1 MSSAPETPADS
12 PLTMADVLASPAY
25 RDLMTPKLAPGDPAF
40 PFELPRDTGELVR
53 LSDYAGRMPVAL
65 VFGSYT

>member
-1 MSSAPETPADS
+1 MTAPETPPDS
-12 PLTMADVLASPAY
+12 PLTMADVMASRVY
-25 RDLMTPKLAPGDPAF
+25 RDLMTPKLGPGDPAF

-53 LSDYAGRMPVAL
+53 LADYAGRMPVAL